1 MELNTVERLPAEN
14 KALTLSLRKVI
25 MCDSRPSL
33 AAEHNRQGNH
43 VNNDNDRIQTRQQA
57 RFLHYSPLA
66 LPPTRQNETG
76 KQQVQ
81 VV

>member
-1 MELNTVERLPAEN
+1 MELNTVKRLSVEN

-43 VNNDNDRIQTRQQA
+43 VNNDWIQTRQQA

-66 LPPTRQNETG
+66 LPPTCQHEKG
-76 KQQVQ
+76 KQQVK
-81 VV
+81 VI